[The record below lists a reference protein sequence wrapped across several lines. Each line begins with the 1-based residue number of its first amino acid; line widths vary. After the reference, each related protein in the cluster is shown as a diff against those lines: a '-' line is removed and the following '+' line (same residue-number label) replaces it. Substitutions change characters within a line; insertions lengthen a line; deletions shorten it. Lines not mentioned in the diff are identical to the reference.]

1 MTGWQTILA
10 GPLKMYP
17 HEFYLGITL
26 IQLGVHCQICTKEPT
41 IKVSSGGKY
50 ISVIIIYLFEPNGTQ
65 GNRVLSSSS
74 PGVWKAPCQNVV
86 SNRSDSPLRQKWDI
100 TDIATAD
107 DAFHSLTWHTQ
118 KRKREKIW
126 GSAEKLTKGVVSLTI
141 NLGGCR
147 FAWRG
152 SSVKTKQDTWC
163 WVCFSTL
170 WRQDTLRIVQ

>member
-1 MTGWQTILA
+1 MNFILESHWSSLA
-10 GPLKMYP
+10 YIVRYTQKNQRLKS
-17 HEFYLGITL
+17 HL
-26 IQLGVHCQICTKEPT
+26 
-41 IKVSSGGKY
+41 GGKY

-86 SNRSDSPLRQKWDI
+86 SNRSHPPLRQKWDI

-107 DAFHSLTWHTQ
+107 DDCAEADAFHSLTWHTQ

-126 GSAEKLTKGVVSLTI
+126 GSVEKLTKGVVSLTI

-147 FAWRG
+147 FGWRG

-163 WVCFSTL
+163 WVCFCYL
-170 WRQDTLRIVQ
+170 F